1 MKDNN
6 NVLGLTAVHLAASE
20 GRTAVLKALLAAGGR
35 CGVRTR
41 DGYTPLHA
49 AAHHAH
55 LAAARTLLDAGA
67 DVTARA
73 AHG

>member
-1 MKDNN
+1 MSSP
-6 NVLGLTAVHLAASE
+6 GLTPVHLAASE
-20 GRTAVLKALLAAGGR
+20 GRTAVLKALLAAGGQ
-35 CGVRTR
+35 CSARTR

-49 AAHHAH
+49 AAHHGH
-55 LAAARTLLDAGA
+55 HAAAKGLIAGGA